1 MSRGL
6 GRYENGRVGVEFPLP
21 HGVKAMKPECLFSLD
36 GYSADLGDGDLEEP
50 SEDSDME
57 EEDDDEEYQD
67 DL

>member
-1 MSRGL
+1 
-6 GRYENGRVGVEFPLP
+6 
-21 HGVKAMKPECLFSLD
+21 MKLECLFSLA

-57 EEDDDEEYQD
+57 EEDDVEEFQD